1 MCRRLIWRNLL
12 VFSAHLASTSRS
24 YPTNCVDVYLGGMRM
39 LLLPSFLL
47 LIPASFLA
55 QVVPTSSTYNADIV
69 WESVFA
75 EGPAGKVNRG
85 VADSEGHIG
94 LVFMPEDVTRVHRIH
109 GETGALMWTRSIEG
123 TAGFGIAVYEAAD
136 GPDYIVT
143 GGIGDTQERWMAR
156 LDGADGSTVWS
167 KTYTASGGGFDGIRM
182 AITGSDGLLYGAGF
196 TGGDEA
202 GTIFVVYAGAGNVV
216 KVHPADGALI
226 WSEEIPGSEYVLAVA
241 EAEETLFCAT
251 AEWDADLGIAALS
264 TTGSL
269 LWQEP
274 LDGTADIIPYDL
286 ATDGVHL
293 YYGGHRGRPGA
304 GNPFDFSCVKTDLDG
319 QVEWIGHY
327 ANPRGYSLSH
337 IRNELYG
344 VKADATGVY
353 LFGGTGD
360 ESGYSEQIAPYESS
374 DVWNG
379 WALKVDHDGDILH
392 SAVFC
397 QGEVNTAT
405 EYGCLIDGGYVLF
418 NDTDAGGDTEVGVM
432 RIAEPQTTGL
442 AGWQEA
448 TALIDLVHRQGARI
462 VVPHQP
468 VTCTLLDALGRTLWA
483 VDVDGPTEL
492 PVLDS
497 GWGFLEIHSSTR
509 REIRRLPPH

>member
-1 MCRRLIWRNLL
+1 MRW
-12 VFSAHLASTSRS
+12 LAVLFFV
-24 YPTNCVDVYLGGMRM
+24 PCIG
-39 LLLPSFLL
+39 F
-47 LIPASFLA
+47 A
-55 QVVPTSSTYNADIV
+55 QVVPTSSSYNADIV
-69 WESVFA
+69 WENVYTD
-75 EGPAGKVNRG
+75 GPAGKVNRG

-94 LVFMPEDVTRVHRIH
+94 LVFMPEDMTRIHRIH
-109 GETGALMWTRSIEG
+109 GETGALLWTRSIEG
-123 TAGFGIAVYEAAD
+123 TVGFGIAVYEAAD

-167 KTYTASGGGFDGIRM
+167 KTYTASAGGFDGIRM
-182 AITGSDGLLYGAGF
+182 AIVGSDGLLYGAGF

-226 WSEEIPGSEYVLAVA
+226 WSEDIPGSEYVLAVA
-241 EAEETLFCAT
+241 EVEETLYCAT
-251 AEWDADLGIAALS
+251 AEWDADLGITALS
-264 TTGSL
+264 TTGSV

-274 LDGTADIIPYDL
+274 LSGTTDIIPYDL
-286 ATDGVHL
+286 TTDGAHL

-304 GNPFDFSCVKTDLDG
+304 GDPFDFSCVKANLDG
-319 QVEWIGHY
+319 EVEWIGHY

-344 VKADATGVY
+344 VQADATGVY

-379 WALKVDHDGDILH
+379 WALKVDQEGEILQ

-397 QGEVNTAT
+397 QGGVNTAT
-405 EYGCLIDGGYVLF
+405 EYGCLIEGGYVLF

-432 RIAEPQTTGL
+432 RIAEPQTTAV
-442 AGWQEA
+442 AGWHA
-448 TALIDLVHRQGARI
+448 APGLVDLVHRQDSRV
-462 VVPHQP
+462 VVPSQP
-468 VTCTLLDALGRTLWA
+468 VTCVLLDALGRTLWSD
-483 VDVDGPTEL
+483 DVEEPTEL
-492 PVLDS
+492 PDVGL
-497 GWGFLEIHSSTR
+497 GLGFLKVHSGTR
-509 REIRRLPPH
+509 SEIRRLPLH

>member
-1 MCRRLIWRNLL
+1 MLICR
-12 VFSAHLASTSRS
+12 VQSAGRGQSF
-24 YPTNCVDVYLGGMRM
+24 PTRHVGAYLGDMRW
-39 LLLPSFLL
+39 LSFLCFVPW
-47 LIPASFLA
+47 ISFA
-55 QVVPTSSTYNADIV
+55 QVVPTSSSYNADVV
-69 WESVFA
+69 WESVFTN
-75 EGPAGKVNRG
+75 GPAGKVNRG

-94 LVFMPEDVTRVHRIH
+94 LVFMPEGMTRVHRIH
-109 GETGALMWTRSIEG
+109 GETGALLWTRSIGE

-167 KTYTASGGGFDGIRM
+167 KTYTAAGGGFDGIRM
-182 AITGSDGLLYGAGF
+182 AITGSDGMLYGTGF

-226 WSEEIPGSEYVLAVA
+226 WSEDVPGSEYVLAVA

-251 AEWDADLGIAALS
+251 AEWDADLGITALS
-264 TTGSL
+264 TAGSV

-274 LDGTADIIPYDL
+274 LGGTSDIIPYDL

-304 GNPFDFSCVKTDLDG
+304 GDPFDFSCVKTDLNG
-319 QVEWIGHY
+319 QVDWIGHY

-344 VKADATGVY
+344 VKANATGVY

-360 ESGYSEQIAPYESS
+360 ESGYSEQMAPYESS

-379 WALKVDHDGDILH
+379 WALKVSHEGDILH

-397 QGEVNTAT
+397 QDGVNTAT

-432 RIAEPQTTGL
+432 RVAEPQTLGVTESHRPIGL
-442 AGWQEA
+442 V
-448 TALIDLVHRQGARI
+448 DVVHRQGACV

-468 VTCTLLDALGRTLWA
+468 VKCTVLDALGRILWSA
-483 VDVDGPTEL
+483 ELGGPMEL
-492 PVLDS
+492 PGS
-497 GWGFLEIHSSTR
+497 GTGWSFLEVRSGARAEIH
-509 REIRRLPPH
+509 RLPPH

>member
-1 MCRRLIWRNLL
+1 MRWLAVLL
-12 VFSAHLASTSRS
+12 FVPWVGS
-24 YPTNCVDVYLGGMRM
+24 
-39 LLLPSFLL
+39 
-47 LIPASFLA
+47 A
-55 QVVPTSSTYNADIV
+55 QVVPTSSSYNADIV
-69 WESVFA
+69 WESVYA
-75 EGPAGKVNRG
+75 DGPAGKVNRG

-94 LVFMPEDVTRVHRIH
+94 LVFMPEDMTRIHRIH
-109 GETGALMWTRSIEG
+109 GETGALLWTRSIEG

-167 KTYTASGGGFDGIRM
+167 KTYTASAGGFDGIRM

-202 GTIFVVYAGAGNVV
+202 GTIFVVYAGVGNVV

-226 WSEEIPGSEYVLAVA
+226 WSEDIPGSEYVLAVA
-241 EAEETLFCAT
+241 EVEETLYCAT
-251 AEWDADLGIAALS
+251 AEWDADLGITALN
-264 TTGSL
+264 TTGTV

-274 LDGTADIIPYDL
+274 LSGTADIIPYDL
-286 ATDGVHL
+286 ATDGAHL

-304 GNPFDFSCVKTDLDG
+304 GDPFDFSCVKANLDG

-344 VKADATGVY
+344 VEADASGVY

-360 ESGYSEQIAPYESS
+360 ESGYSEQVAPFESS

-379 WALKVDHDGDILH
+379 WALKVDHEGEILQ

-397 QGEVNTAT
+397 QGGVNTAT
-405 EYGCLIDGGYVLF
+405 EYGCLIEGGYVLF

-432 RIAEPQTTGL
+432 RIAEPQTSGL
-442 AGWQEA
+442 AEWNTVSG
-448 TALIDLVHRQGARI
+448 LVDLVHRQDAHI

-468 VTCTLLDALGRTLWA
+468 VTCILLDALGRSVWSA
-483 VDVDGPTEL
+483 DVEGPMEL
-492 PVLDS
+492 PDVGLGGCFLKVHS
-497 GWGFLEIHSSTR
+497 GTR
-509 REIRRLPPH
+509 TEIRRLPLH